1 MKLIIVFILSLCTFD
16 ATATIIEM
24 SGSGA
29 FTDFSDLNKDQVVFL
44 ARALA
49 QDSQVILLDE
59 AFSFSMV
66 FNMRNIE
73 RLNSADSNLSDPNLQ
88 VSVFFSSDISGS
100 HEPTIGHLAI
110 HSNTLIEPYF
120 LDDFP
125 DYVNYK
131 LVSYMMEIR
140 PLADYRRDYLSP
152 SNLATI
158 SALSNTPRQS
168 HPHHR

>member
-29 FTDFSDLNKDQVVFL
+29 FTDFSDLNKD
-44 ARALA
+44 
-49 QDSQVILLDE
+49 QVILLDE

>member
-29 FTDFSDLNKDQVVFL
+29 FTDFSDLNKD
-44 ARALA
+44 
-49 QDSQVILLDE
+49 QVILLDE

-88 VSVFFSSDISGS
+88 VSVFF
-100 HEPTIGHLAI
+100 
-110 HSNTLIEPYF
+110 F
-120 LDDFP
+120 
-125 DYVNYK
+125 
-131 LVSYMMEIR
+131 
-140 PLADYRRDYLSP
+140 
-152 SNLATI
+152 
-158 SALSNTPRQS
+158 
-168 HPHHR
+168 